1 MSIKIKNKEEIEK
14 MRKAGKILKDTL
26 ALLESS
32 IYPGQTSSRL
42 NDLAYNYIISQ
53 GAKPSFLNYE
63 GFPYTICASVNEQ
76 VVHGF
81 CSDIPLQDGDII
93 SIDCGVIWEGY
104 HSDAARTF
112 PVGNVSVEKQK
123 LIEATKN
130 SFFEGIK
137 DIKAG
142 SKLGHISNRIQVYL
156 ETRGYGV
163 VRELVGHGVGAEL
176 HEDPCVP
183 NYGKYNSGVVLQ
195 EGMTLA
201 IEPMSTLGK
210 RDVYLED
217 NDWTVTTMD
226 NLPSAH
232 YENTVLIT
240 KDGVEILTL

>member
-1 MSIKIKNKEEIEK
+1 MSITIKNEKELNK

-26 ALLESS
+26 DLLESS
-32 IYPGQTSSRL
+32 VFPGQTTNNL
-42 NDLAYNYIISQ
+42 NKIAFDYITSQ
-53 GAKPSFLNYE
+53 GGKPSFLNYE
-63 GFPYTICASVNEQ
+63 GFPYTICASKNEQ

-81 CSDIPLQDGDII
+81 CDDEPLKEGDII

-112 PVGNVSVEKQK
+112 PVGNVSAENLR
-123 LIEATKN
+123 LIEVTKQ

-142 SKLGHISNRIQVYL
+142 SRLGHISHRIQAHL
-156 ETRGYGV
+156 EKNGYGV
-163 VRELVGHGVGAEL
+163 VRELVGHGIGTHL
-176 HEDPCVP
+176 HEDPMVP
-183 NYGKYNSGVVLQ
+183 NYGKYNSGIVLE

-201 IEPMSTLGK
+201 IEPMSTLGNK
-210 RDVYLED
+210 NVYLED
-217 NDWTVTTMD
+217 NDWTVSTQD
-226 NLPSAH
+226 GLPSAH

>member
-1 MSIKIKNKEEIEK
+1 

-26 ALLESS
+26 DLLEQS
-32 IYPGQTSSRL
+32 IFPGQTTSRL

-63 GFPYTICASVNEQ
+63 GFPFTICASLNDQ

-81 CSDIPLQDGDII
+81 CSNIPLIEGDII

-104 HSDAARTF
+104 HADAARTF
-112 PVGNVSVEKQK
+112 PVGNVSNEKQK
-123 LIEATKN
+123 LINVTKE

-142 SKLGHISNRIQVYL
+142 SRLGHISHRIQAHL
-156 ETRGYGV
+156 EKHGYGV
-163 VRELVGHGVGAEL
+163 VRELVGHGVGEKL
-176 HEDPCVP
+176 HEDPMVP

-210 RDVYLED
+210 KEVYLED
-217 NDWTVTTMD
+217 NDWTVSTQD
-226 NLPSAH
+226 GLASAH